1 MNIKNKEKDVS
12 VWHAAPTSKVSTY
25 YSVNDR
31 SNKQYGGPSNR
42 ILYNIFFFLQIS
54 SHNAL
59 LKDKTIL
66 HWSLSNYLNNGGRFK
81 HFPYKSP

>member
-12 VWHAAPTSKVSTY
+12 VWHAAPTSKVSIY
-25 YSVNDR
+25 YSVN
-31 SNKQYGGPSNR
+31 SVQY
-42 ILYNIFFFLQIS
+42 FFFLQKS

>member
-12 VWHAAPTSKVSTY
+12 VWHAAPTSKVSIY

-42 ILYNIFFFLQIS
+42 ILYNIFFFFYKNQATMLCLKIKQYYIDLYQI
-54 SHNAL
+54 
-59 LKDKTIL
+59 I
-66 HWSLSNYLNNGGRFK
+66 
-81 HFPYKSP
+81 